1 MDFRRAYDLTERARV
16 PDMLAL
22 YFHGHRQGA
31 AEAERCLGL
40 VEKALLAQ
48 PNDALLVGGKAA
60 LMLIV
65 QGIEGLGQKVPRL
78 RGKAL
83 EMAVSALVRA
93 GPGQPIHQAD
103 VLPGHRTRPDVVPEA
118 QDGGAAQA
126 LSFLHVLDHPAM
138 ANQLPPMIA
147 LEGLVALAVT
157 YERLGQPGPSAARF
171 RAASAIDRMQ
181 AIARYEYFRR

>member
-93 GPGQPIHQAD
+93 GPVAGQHIR
-103 VLPGHRTRPDVVPEA
+103 LMNGLSWTRPDVVPEA

>member
-1 MDFRRAYDLTERARV
+1 MDFPRPHDLTESARV

-22 YFHGHRQGA
+22 YIHGHRQGP

-48 PNDALLVGGKAA
+48 PRDALLVGGKAA

-78 RGKAL
+78 RRKAL
-83 EMAVSALVRA
+83 EMAVAALVRA
-93 GPGQPIHQAD
+93 GPVAGLHIR
-103 VLPGHRTRPDVVPEA
+103 VMNGLSWTRPDVVPEA
-118 QDGGAAQA
+118 LDGGAAQA

-138 ANQLPPMIA
+138 ADQLPPMIA

-171 RAASAIDRMQ
+171 RAACAIDRMQ
-181 AIARYEYFRR
+181 AIARYEYYRR